1 VSQAERDR
9 AAAGRPSRIRVVVAD
24 DHPVVREGL
33 AAILARQPDMA
44 VAAEAESGE
53 KACELCSSQRPDVV
67 LMDLRMPGMGGV
79 AATRWIGDRYPACH
93 VLVLTTF
100 DGDEEIYQALKAGA
114 RGYLLKDAGRE
125 ELLAAIRGVHAG
137 KRWIPPAVADRLAQ
151 RVAGSQLS
159 SREVEVLSLVAAG
172 NSNKRIARRLG
183 ITEGTV
189 KGHVNSILGKLAAD
203 DRTEAV
209 TSAVRRGILRLDE
222 RPAD

>member
-1 VSQAERDR
+1 MSHAERER
-9 AAAGRPSRIRVVVAD
+9 AAADHTSRIRVVVAD

-33 AAILARQPDMA
+33 SAILARQPDMA
-44 VAAEAESGE
+44 VAAEAENGE
-53 KACELCSSQRPDVV
+53 QACERCSAEQPDVV

-79 AATRWIGDRYPACH
+79 AATRWIGERYPACH

-125 ELLAAIRGVHAG
+125 ELLSAIRGVHAG

-222 RPAD
+222 RPPQ

>member
-1 VSQAERDR
+1 MRTVDPEEPRP
-9 AAAGRPSRIRVVVAD
+9 GRPTIRVLVAD

-33 AAILARQPDMA
+33 AAILLRQPDMA
-44 VAAEAESGE
+44 VVAEAESGE
-53 KACELCSSQRPDVV
+53 RACALCSTQRPDVV

-79 AATRWIGDRYPACH
+79 AATRWIGERVPACH

-114 RGYLLKDAGRE
+114 RGYLLKNASRE

-137 KRWIPPAVADRLAQ
+137 KRWIPPAVADKLAL
-151 RVAGSQLS
+151 RVSGSQLS

-203 DRTEAV
+203 DRTGAV
-209 TSAVRRGILRLDE
+209 TSAVRRGILRLDD
-222 RPAD
+222 RPAE

>member
-1 VSQAERDR
+1 MKGSES
-9 AAAGRPSRIRVVVAD
+9 AGPKIRVLLAD

-33 AAILARQPDMA
+33 SAILSRQPDVTVMGA
-44 VAAEAESGE
+44 VENGERAVEVCAAE
-53 KACELCSSQRPDVV
+53 RPDVV

-79 AATRWIGDRYPACH
+79 AATRSIAERSPGCQ
-93 VLVLTTF
+93 VLILTTF
-100 DGDEEIYQALKAGA
+100 DGDEEIYSALKAGA

-137 KRWIPPAVADRLAQ
+137 RRWIPPAVADRLAE
-151 RVAGSQLS
+151 RVAGSELT

-189 KGHVNSILGKLAAD
+189 KGHLNSILGKLAAD

-209 TSAVRRGILRLDE
+209 TRALRRGILRLDQP
-222 RPAD
+222 RAD

>member
-1 VSQAERDR
+1 VSQAKRDS
-9 AAAGRPSRIRVVVAD
+9 AAADHPSRIRVVVAD

-33 AAILARQPDMA
+33 SAILARQPDMA
-44 VAAEAESGE
+44 VAAEADSGE
-53 KACELCSSQRPDVV
+53 RACELCSTERPDMV

-79 AATRWIGDRYPACH
+79 AATRWIGERFSACR

-114 RGYLLKDAGRE
+114 RGYLLKDTGSE
-125 ELLAAIRGVHAG
+125 ELVAAIRGVHAG

-209 TSAVRRGILRLDE
+209 TSAVRRGILRLDG
-222 RPAD
+222 